1 MNTNL
6 SADKNY
12 LEVNEGTFANDVL
25 NSTQPV
31 LVDFW
36 AGWCGPCRMI
46 APVVESLAND
56 FAGKARVAK
65 VDVDQNPELCGQ
77 YGISS
82 IPALL
87 FFKDGK
93 VVDRVVG
100 AVSKTLLAEKLSKC
114 L

>member
-6 SADKNY
+6 SAEKTCID
-12 LEVNEGTFANDVL
+12 VNENTFANEVL
-25 NSTQPV
+25 TSPQPV

-46 APVVESLAND
+46 GPVVESLAND
-56 FAGKARVAK
+56 FAGRARVAK
-65 VDVDQNPELCGQ
+65 VNVDENPELCGR

-100 AVSKTLLAEKLSKC
+100 AVSKTLLADKLSKC